1 MRHAFAVLS
10 VVLMA
15 LVVHLPAQAA
25 LKDLQ
30 LQTAHVNGVSIA
42 WGEVGNPEGA
52 PVLMIMGLGS
62 SHQVWG
68 DPLIDGLAQAGYRVI
83 LVDNRDVGGSQKF
96 NEQGQPVIWWN
107 LLKNQ
112 LGFSVT
118 TAYTLEDMANDS
130 VALLDELQLESAH
143 IVGASMGGMIAQ
155 IIAARHPQKARS
167 LVSIMSTTG
176 ASHLPAPG
184 QDDSNRIEDLAAS
197 DEEKVQQ
204 LNDIGFYPSAIPR
217 HIMAVLDA
225 GDRTEEVKTIS
236 TKTLVMHGVDDTLL
250 SLPHGEHTAELIPH
264 AEFIAFEGMGH
275 NLPEPVLPKLL
286 ERMTVHINGIEN
298 TALPMGR

>member
-1 MRHAFAVLS
+1 MNRIFVVLS
-10 VVLMA
+10 VVLVA
-15 LVVHLPAQAA
+15 LVIHLPAQAA

-42 WGEVGNPEGA
+42 WAEVGNSEGA

-83 LVDNRDVGGSQKF
+83 LLDNRDVGGSQKF
-96 NEQGQPVIWWN
+96 NERGQPVIWWN

-118 TAYTLEDMANDS
+118 TAYTLADMANDS
-130 VALLDELQLESAH
+130 VALLDELGLESAH

-155 IIAARHPQKARS
+155 IIAARYPQKARS

-176 ASHLPAPG
+176 ASHLPDPG
-184 QDDSNRIEDLAAS
+184 QDDANKIEDLAAS
-197 DEEKVQQ
+197 DEDKIQE

-225 GDRTEEVKTIS
+225 GDRTEVVKTIS
-236 TKTLVMHGVDDTLL
+236 AKTLVLHGVDDTLL
-250 SLPHGEHTAELIPH
+250 SLPHGKHTAEVIPR
-264 AEFIAFEGMGH
+264 AEFVAFEGMGH
-275 NLPEPVLPKLL
+275 NLPEAVLPKLL
-286 ERMTVHINGIEN
+286 ERMKEHIDGVEGD
-298 TALPMGR
+298 AS